1 MASEVR
7 VGHIW
12 VVLVPNRGLS
22 RARMLRGA
30 ACRPVLVACALMAC
44 GKDDRLAMEPN
55 RAPDLAKWA
64 QRIAT
69 WLA

>member
-22 RARMLRGA
+22 RARMPRGA

-44 GKDDRLAMEPN
+44 GKDDRLAKM
-55 RAPDLAKWA
+55 RKRDRRLAKRA
-64 QRIAT
+64 RRIAV
-69 WLA
+69 

>member
-22 RARMLRGA
+22 RARMPRGA

-44 GKDDRLAMEPN
+44 GKDDRLAMKPIRAPVLAN
-55 RAPDLAKWA
+55 RAH
-64 QRIAT
+64 RIAV
-69 WLA
+69 